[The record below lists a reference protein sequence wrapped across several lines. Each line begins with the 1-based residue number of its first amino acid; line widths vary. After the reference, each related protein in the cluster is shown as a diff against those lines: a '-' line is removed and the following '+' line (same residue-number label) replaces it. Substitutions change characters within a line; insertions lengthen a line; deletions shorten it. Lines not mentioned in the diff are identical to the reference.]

1 VVELNNRG
9 DGSAEHS
16 VASSSIIIPPV
27 PSESSGIQAKVEL
40 SSPVSLSMVTASSKL
55 PSDDD
60 TDTDSVSLISVPSS
74 DEDDDSA
81 WEDSRSALTPAEPAR
96 PSTEYVVLYD
106 DSSSSEE
113 E

>member
-9 DGSAEHS
+9 DGSTEHS

-27 PSESSGIQAKVEL
+27 PSESSGMQGKVEL
-40 SSPVSLSMVTASSKL
+40 SSPVSPSMVTASSKL

-60 TDTDSVSLISVPSS
+60 TDTDSVSLVSVPSS
-74 DEDDDSA
+74 DEDDD
-81 WEDSRSALTPAEPAR
+81 WEDSRSVLTPAEPAR
-96 PSTEYVVLYD
+96 PGTEYVVLYD
-106 DSSSSEE
+106 DSSSEE